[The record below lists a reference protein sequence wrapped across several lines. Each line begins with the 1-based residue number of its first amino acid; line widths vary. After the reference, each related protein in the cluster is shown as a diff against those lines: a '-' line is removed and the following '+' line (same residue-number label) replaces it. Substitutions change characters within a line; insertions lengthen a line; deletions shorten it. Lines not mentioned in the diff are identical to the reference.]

1 VIRNRP
7 TWIRGLRLFE
17 GSLEAVAPLTLTAEL
32 DGLGDERVHARSRFR
47 SLDSPDRY
55 ALYSMHDTESR
66 LPGQRRGPLAGIAPG
81 DHTLTVVREFRR
93 VPLRASALALTIF
106 TARSGA
112 EAAVVAALAH
122 FVERAV
128 STYQPTYLLLAR
140 SVEQPR
146 ITTLLT
152 GILESLALEDANSA
166 AFSLDALLPELRPLL
181 SIDPEVFSYC
191 RDGELD
197 ALAPEIAPYAV

>member
-1 VIRNRP
+1 METFSYRFWMASARRRRVFVRCNCNSWDWRNLPVSRGVLTSTERGMLVAPPRHVIRNRP

-17 GSLEAVAPLTLTAEL
+17 GSLDAVAPLTLTAEL

-66 LPGQRRGPLAGIAPG
+66 MPGQRRGPLAGIAPG

-140 SVEQPR
+140 SVEP
-146 ITTLLT
+146 
-152 GILESLALEDANSA
+152 
-166 AFSLDALLPELRPLL
+166 
-181 SIDPEVFSYC
+181 
-191 RDGELD
+191 
-197 ALAPEIAPYAV
+197 

>member
-1 VIRNRP
+1 MGWAMSACTRGRDSGVSTVRTATRSIRCTTPSPGCRDS
-7 TWIRGLRLFE
+7 GA
-17 GSLEAVAPLTLTAEL
+17 G
-32 DGLGDERVHARSRFR
+32 RSPV
-47 SLDSPDRY
+47 SPP
-55 ALYSMHDTESR
+55 A
-66 LPGQRRGPLAGIAPG
+66 
-81 DHTLTVVREFRR
+81 
-93 VPLRASALALTIF
+93 